1 MDEVIRTH
9 GLTKRYGEHP
19 VLQDV
24 SLTVRQGEIYGFL
37 GLNGAGKTTTIRM
50 LLGMI
55 RPTSGEISIRGR
67 SVTEAKPDL
76 WRHVGYMVETPYA
89 YPNFTVQ
96 DNLRLIARLRGLP
109 EKSAADDVMER
120 LQLKRYADTKAKHLS
135 LGNAQKLG
143 LAKAMIHNPSVLILD
158 EPTNAL
164 DPAGIVQVRELL
176 RELAE
181 REGVTVFI
189 SSHILEEMSKLA
201 SRIGII
207 HGGALVE
214 EISSREFE
222 QLRRKRLMVDVRQ
235 HAEAANRLLGEAGYV
250 SRTTATGRIEIASEA
265 AIRQPEQ
272 IAKLLTEA
280 GLPLAALTVEE
291 EGLESYFLERVGAG
305 VPMPSEQSVPAH
317 LSLSN
322 GGIAK

>member
-1 MDEVIRTH
+1 MMQEIIRTES
-9 GLTKRYGEHP
+9 LTKRYGTHS

-24 SLTVRQGEIYGFL
+24 SLNVHRGEIYGFL

-55 RPTSGEISIRGR
+55 RPTSGAAYINGR
-67 SVTEAKPDL
+67 SIIEAKPDL
-76 WRHVGYMVETPYA
+76 WRQIGYMVETPYA
-89 YPNFTVQ
+89 YPNFTVR

-109 EKSAADDVMER
+109 AKSATESVIEK
-120 LQLKRYADTKAKHLS
+120 LQLTPYADTKAKNLS

-176 RELAE
+176 RRLA
-181 REGVTVFI
+181 REEGMTVFI

-207 HGGALVE
+207 HGGTLIQ
-214 EISSREFE
+214 EISSQEFE
-222 QLRRKRLMVDVRQ
+222 QLRRKRLMVKVQD
-235 HAEAANRLLGEAGYV
+235 HGDTANRLLLEAGYRAQI
-250 SRTTATGRIEIASEA
+250 SAEGSIEIADEQ
-265 AIRQPEQ
+265 AIRQPERV
-272 IAKLLTEA
+272 ARLLVNANLSLA
-280 GLPLAALTVEE
+280 GLTVEE
-291 EGLESYFLERVGAG
+291 EGLESYFLQRV
-305 VPMPSEQSVPAH
+305 SE
-317 LSLSN
+317 
-322 GGIAK
+322 